1 MKKEICKFPYN
12 GISDENREFLS
23 DKICENIVIALD
35 KSDRPFY
42 ILKGKVYNIMKK
54 KQVKLY

>member
-35 KSDRPFY
+35 KSSRPFY
-42 ILKGKVYNIMKK
+42 IIKGKVYNIMRKK
-54 KQVKLY
+54 TR